1 MRKAIIKVDS
11 AELIEYL
18 GLRNCVL
25 VETWTD
31 NDIEESK
38 FVDRSVRSPKFYIKL
53 WSETN
58 ELLKETAEGS
68 TICIIKLVDLLKD
81 KLERTFDGS
90 HS

>member
-1 MRKAIIKVDS
+1 MRKAIIKIDS
-11 AELIEYL
+11 LELIEYL
-18 GLRNCVL
+18 GLWDCEL
-25 VETWTD
+25 IETWTD
-31 NDIEESK
+31 DDIEKSK
-38 FVDRSVRSPKFYIKL
+38 FVDQVIRSPKFYIKL

-58 ELLKETAEGS
+58 ELLKETSEGS